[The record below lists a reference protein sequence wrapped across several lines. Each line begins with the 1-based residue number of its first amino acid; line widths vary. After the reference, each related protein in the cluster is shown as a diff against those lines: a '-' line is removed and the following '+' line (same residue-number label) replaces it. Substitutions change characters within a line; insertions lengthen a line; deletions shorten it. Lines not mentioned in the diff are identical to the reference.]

1 MKDILIEIPKDNPF
15 KNDYFEREILARNFM
30 KIFNYDKDGIILSI
44 DSSWGTGKTTFIKMW
59 ETLIKNDDVYKEKYE
74 TLYFNAWDSDYM
86 EDPLLAI
93 LTEVEI
99 NNEDGIK
106 KCFKSFLEGGKK
118 LASTTKNI
126 LIRLSTAGALGSED
140 IKFRRDDLEK
150 EYPEMANHIGTSR
163 LNIAVESKKIR
174 ALFKENLENAIKES
188 DKNIIFFIDEL
199 DRCKPKFAIELLESI
214 KHLFSMKGVIF
225 VISLDKEQLGHSIA
239 NIYGK
244 NMDTEGYLR
253 RFFDYDFK
261 LPSPDKIKYFNNKFD
276 EISKDYQGI
285 GYFEQFISAF
295 IKEYNFSLRDVDK
308 LIYQLKFILPL
319 ITEFKIYEHSSMKK
333 VVKSYLYAYLISLKI
348 KKPILYKKI
357 MDIDYNANE
366 ESIISE
372 FEINKIISMNLKSSS
387 NCPITNDNLLNI
399 LKEKVIRNFLLLSK
413 LAANYPSELY
423 ANYENERFLIR
434 LDNNGTYFNMTELF
448 NGSGQCMIKSNLEFM
463 NNVIF
468 E

>member
-1 MKDILIEIPKDNPF
+1 MKDYLLEIPSDNPF
-15 KNDYFEREILARNFM
+15 KNDCFEREILARNFM
-30 KIFNYDKDGIILSI
+30 KIFDYDKNGIILSI

-59 ETLIKNDDVYKEKYE
+59 EALIKNDDVYKEKYE

-86 EDPLLAI
+86 DDPLLAI

-99 NNEDGIK
+99 DNEEGIK
-106 KCFKSFLEGGKK
+106 KCFRSFLEGGKK

-126 LIRLSTAGALGSED
+126 LIKLSTAGALGAED

-150 EYPEMANHIGTSR
+150 EYPEIANYIGTSR

-174 ALFKENLENAIKES
+174 ELFKENLENTIKES

-225 VISLDKEQLGHSIA
+225 VVSLDKEQLGHSIA
-239 NIYGK
+239 NIYGR

-261 LPSPDKIKYFNNKFD
+261 LPSPDKIKYFNNKFT
-276 EISKDYQGI
+276 EISKDYEGI

-295 IKEYNFSLRDVDK
+295 IKEYNFSLRDIDK

-319 ITEFKIYEHSSMKK
+319 ITEFKRYEHSSMNK

-348 KKPILYKKI
+348 KRPILYKKI
-357 MDIDYNANE
+357 MDVDYDKNE

-372 FEINKIISMNLKSSS
+372 FEINKINSMNLKSGS
-387 NCPITNDNLLNI
+387 NCCITNDNLLDI
-399 LKEKVIRNFLLLSK
+399 LKEKVIISFLLLAN
-413 LAANYPSELY
+413 LAANYSADIYE
-423 ANYENERFLIR
+423 NYENERFLIR
-434 LDNNGTYFNMTELF
+434 LNNNGNYFNMVDLF
-448 NGSGQCMIKSNLEFM
+448 NQYGECRIKSNLEFM
-463 NNVIF
+463 NNVEF
-468 E
+468 